1 MFLIDTPMCVPSQ
14 ARTVGSYLHQGST
27 SFLKS
32 IFMLPI
38 QANIHFTKVFTL
50 INGATRTLVVLYLLV
65 ISLQNEVKEILDVL
79 TMLTKSQPSSSQHTC
94 CLIRRILNAG
104 HQSIQGSIHF
114 PCTILSKHHISLTPI
129 NINGLYREGWF
140 SFCLVTYIS

>member
-1 MFLIDTPMCVPSQ
+1 MCVSSQ

-32 IFMLPI
+32 IFMFPI

-65 ISLQNEVKEILDVL
+65 ISLQNKVKVILDVL
-79 TMLTKSQPSSSQHTC
+79 TMLTKSQPSSSPAHVLFDKKNIKCWSLEYSRQHT
-94 CLIRRILNAG
+94 
-104 HQSIQGSIHF
+104 F
-114 PCTILSKHHISLTPI
+114 PCTFLSKHHTSLDP
-129 NINGLYREGWF
+129 NKHKWF
-140 SFCLVTYIS
+140 MLHHIIPFVLKDDL